1 MLIDTHSHIYSE
13 DFIDDIDEVVKRSYE
28 NDVRKI
34 VLPNIDSSSVKKM
47 LDLVDNYPQ
56 ICYPLMGLHPTSVNE
71 DFQEE
76 LLLVEYWLKKRRF
89 YGIGEIGI
97 DLYWETAFLD
107 EQIKAFRHQL
117 YLAKKYKLP
126 VVIHVRDSFRETY
139 QVLKEENSDEL
150 TGIFH
155 SFAGSLEEA
164 NQIIDLGFKLGI
176 GGIVT
181 FKNGGLDKVLKNIDP
196 SHLVLETDAPY
207 LTPAPNR
214 GKRNESAYLIYVA
227 RKIAEIQDTTVGEI
241 AKITTENAN
250 RLFGI

>member
-13 DFIDDIDEVVKRSYE
+13 DFIVDIDEVVKRSYE
-28 NDVRKI
+28 NDIRKI

-71 DFQEE
+71 DYQEE
-76 LLLVEYWLKKRRF
+76 LQLVEYWLAKRKF
-89 YGIGEIGI
+89 YGVGEIGI
-97 DLYWETAFLD
+97 DLYWEAAFLE
-107 EQIKAFRHQL
+107 EQVKAFRYQIN
-117 YLAKKYKLP
+117 LAKKYKLP
-126 VVIHVRDSFRETY
+126 VVIHVRDSFNETY
-139 QVLKEENSDEL
+139 KVLKEENTDEL

-155 SFAGSLEEA
+155 SFTGSVEQA

-181 FKNGGLDKVLKNIDP
+181 FKNSGLDKVLENIDP
-196 SHLVLETDAPY
+196 SHMVLETDSPY

-214 GKRNESAYLIYVA
+214 GKRNESAYLIYIA
-227 RKIAEIQDTTVGEI
+227 RKIAEIHNTTVGEI
-241 AKITTENAN
+241 AKVTTENAT